1 MDDKGHIKMKIN
13 DILNK
18 LDMIAEAP
26 ALGAPPKQNA
36 GTAAGYKGSAGA
48 QAIAKA
54 SGVADVNKI
63 KVGQVLTLPDG
74 TKYSVKAGDT
84 LDKIAA
90 ANKVGSTAAPPPGGA
105 TGADAPSAA
114 NEKAKQGIAAGT
126 PAPAAD
132 AAPATADSDAAPN
145 NASSSYTGG
154 QQSTQPEPADSDA
167 APNNASSSYTGGQQ
181 STQPEPAD
189 SDAAPN
195 NASSSYTGVQTQP
208 DEVARLQQLAGSNT
222 APNNASSSYTGG
234 QQSTQPEPAAAAPAA
249 PNPDTVAPVVKT
261 GTGGTLTTRDGK
273 PVTSRSNDEIAWA
286 SKQPMGGAGQQYPG
300 AGNWDPRTG
309 RDLKAAAQGEKN
321 WQSIKNFFGGKKTP
335 PAGQATQPAPAPAPA
350 PQMTMESEL
359 SMIKHLSGLK

>member
-26 ALGAPPKQNA
+26 AQPAATPKQNA

-145 NASSSYTGG
+145 NASSSYTG
-154 QQSTQPEPADSDA
+154 
-167 APNNASSSYTGGQQ
+167 
-181 STQPEPAD
+181 
-189 SDAAPN
+189 
-195 NASSSYTGVQTQP
+195 VQTQP

-286 SKQPMGGAGQQYPG
+286 SKQPMGGTGQQYPG

-335 PAGQATQPAPAPAPA
+335 PAGQATQPAPAPTPA